1 MNRSTFSRSA
11 QLLCVAGLAAALAAC
26 SGQPQSP
33 ADATPAQA
41 PAAEAPAISL
51 IPLPAIAVPGEGR
64 FVLSPATPLLADG
77 DAART
82 VAGQFAALVAK
93 GLAVEPRL
101 LDGTDAD
108 GAEAKGAIRFSI
120 DPSRA
125 GAGAESYLLEVTPA
139 GVIVSAG
146 DAAGLFYG
154 AMSLAQLATVDDAGA
169 VSVPAV
175 RIEDAPRFA
184 WRGFM
189 MDPSRHFWSVDQV
202 RQVIDAMAMH
212 KLNTLHW
219 HLTDDQGWRVEIKQ
233 YPKLTEIG
241 GCRIPAGDGG
251 IEPSTGKPRQY
262 CGFYTQDQVREIVA
276 YAAARHIT
284 VVPELNQPG
293 HATAAIAAYPEL
305 GTTDQ
310 KLVPSSE
317 WGVFP
322 NLFNTEEST
331 ITFLE
336 NVMDELIPLFPGTYL
351 HVGGD
356 EAVKDQWE
364 ASARVQERMRE
375 VGAKTEM
382 EMQSHI
388 VARLQK
394 YLAAHGKR
402 LIGWDEILEGPMPAE
417 ATVMSWR
424 GIEGGLK
431 AAREGHDVVMTPSSD
446 LYLDYLQT
454 HSPDEPPG
462 RPATIPMRQVYDF
475 EPVPK
480 ELEES
485 QRHHILGLQANMW
498 TEHTRT
504 FERLQHNVFPRLA
517 AVAET
522 GWTPKERKDYAGFLR
537 RLPDQLERYRH
548 WGVGYA
554 QTPFQVDATA
564 EHDRKA
570 GTATVTLES
579 PLAYEVRYT
588 TDGSE
593 PTASSTLYKAPVPVT
608 LPAQLRAAAFADGHA
623 LATART
629 HTYDATSL
637 LTRTD
642 EQLAT
647 CPDAGR
653 LLLRLEDDGPADGER
668 AIFNTTIFYP
678 CWQWNGA
685 DLDGVAS
692 MKVRAGKIPYYF
704 QLAHDE
710 PARRFEPARSAH
722 GELDIHADGC
732 GGERIASVP
741 LPAKPGADGFVDIVA
756 ELPQGVAGK
765 RDLCLRFTGDTRP
778 TMWVLDRATLQ
789 LR

>member
-1 MNRSTFSRSA
+1 MNRSSLSRPA
-11 QLLCVAGLAAALAAC
+11 RLLCAAGIAVVLAAC
-26 SGQPQSP
+26 QGRHDTAAAPQQADASP
-33 ADATPAQA
+33 APASAA
-41 PAAEAPAISL
+41 PPVSL
-51 IPLPAIAVPGEGR
+51 IPLPASVEHGEGR
-64 FVLSPATPLLADG
+64 FDLTAATPLLAEG
-77 DAART
+77 EGART
-82 VAGQFAALVAK
+82 VATQFATLLAK
-93 GLAVEPRL
+93 GFAVEPAL
-101 LDGTDAD
+101 ADGTGVA
-108 GAEAKGAIRFSI
+108 GAIRFAI
-120 DPSRA
+120 DPARA
-125 GAGAESYLLEVTPA
+125 TAGAESYLLEVAPE
-139 GVIVSAG
+139 GVTVSAG

-154 AMSLAQLATVDDAGA
+154 AMTLLQLAAADDAGA
-169 VSVPAV
+169 VTLPAV
-175 RIEDAPRFA
+175 RIEDAPRFG

-189 MDPSRHFWSVDQV
+189 MDPSRHFWTVEQV
-202 RQVIDAMAMH
+202 KQVIDAMALH

-219 HLTDDQGWRVEIKQ
+219 HLTDDQGWRVEIKK
-233 YPKLTEIG
+233 YPKLTEVG
-241 GCRIPAGDGG
+241 GCRVPAGDGG

-284 VVPELNQPG
+284 VVPEINQPG

-305 GTTDQ
+305 GSTDR

-331 ITFLE
+331 IAFLE
-336 NVMDELIPLFPGTYL
+336 DVIGELIPLFPGTYF

-364 ASARVQERMRE
+364 ASPRVQERMRE

-388 VARLQK
+388 VARLEK
-394 YLAAHGKR
+394 FLAAHGKR
-402 LIGWDEILEGPMPAE
+402 LVGWDEILEGPMPPE

-431 AAREGHDVVMTPSSD
+431 AAREGHDVVMSPSSD

-454 HSPDEPPG
+454 SSPDEPPG
-462 RPATIPMRQVYDF
+462 RPATIPMKQVYDF
-475 EPVPK
+475 EPVPAA
-480 ELEES
+480 LEEG

-522 GWTPKERKDYAGFLR
+522 GWTPQARKDYAGFVQ
-537 RLPDQLERYRH
+537 RLPAQLERYRR
-548 WGVGYA
+548 WGIGYA
-554 QTPFQVDATA
+554 QAPFQVDATA
-564 EHDRKA
+564 EDDRKA
-570 GTATVTLES
+570 GTAIVTLAN
-579 PLAYEVRYT
+579 PLGYEVRYT
-588 TDGSE
+588 NDGSE
-593 PTASSTLYKAPVPVT
+593 PTATSALYTAPVPVT
-608 LPAQLRAAAFADGHA
+608 LPAALRAAAFADGKA
-623 LATART
+623 LAAPRT
-629 HTYDATSL
+629 FAYDAASML
-637 LTRTD
+637 SRTD

-685 DLDGVAS
+685 DLEGVAS
-692 MKVRAGKIPYYF
+692 VKVRAGRIPYYF

-722 GELDIHADGC
+722 GELDIHAGGC

-741 LPAKPGADGFVDIVA
+741 LPAAPGADGFVEVVA
-756 ELPQGVAGK
+756 PLAEELAG
-765 RDLCLRFTGDTRP
+765 RHDLCLRFTGDTRP
-778 TMWVLDRATLQ
+778 AMWVLDRATLQ